1 MIKRIYVGVGVVAL
15 AIAWY
20 AFRPELLF
28 INKTV
33 IEEFPGG
40 TAMASIEKGPMAINQ
55 GQFQDSG
62 ARNQRIGIDLSANG
76 RQAHL
81 AFDRF

>member
-1 MIKRIYVGVGVVAL
+1 MNKRNIIFGLGPAL

-33 IEEFPGG
+33 SEEFPRRAGHG
-40 TAMASIEKGPMAINQ
+40 LH
-55 GQFQDSG
+55 
-62 ARNQRIGIDLSANG
+62 R
-76 RQAHL
+76 
-81 AFDRF
+81 